1 MVKEKIARM
10 EKNTE
15 KEVDKME
22 GSDLFME
29 EPRTAAEAGPDDGAQ
44 AVSGRKTGPEGMFL
58 EKADEF
64 LAKAMEEPLTEFL
77 PGGGV
82 DAVMEEISEDEA
94 VDEEDEEA
102 QGLYEHFRVQAD
114 PGQAPLRLDK
124 FLVDRLQK
132 TARNRI
138 QNAAKAGNILVNGKA
153 EKSNYKVKPG
163 DVVSLVLPN
172 PPQHVDLAPEN
183 IPVDIVYEDADLL
196 VVDKA
201 PGMVV
206 HPGFGNF
213 TGTLVNALMYHL
225 KGEKPYLVHRIDK
238 DTSGLLLVAKTE
250 EAQTYLAKQFFE
262 HTTERCYRALVWGNF
277 PEEEGTITGN
287 IARSVQDRKVMA
299 VYPEGDKGKH
309 AVTHYKVRERFG
321 YVTLV
326 DCILETGRTHQ
337 IRCHM
342 RYIKHPLFNDAA
354 YGGDRILKGT
364 TFSKYKQFVENCF
377 SLLPRQALHAATLG
391 FVHPRTGQRLHFES
405 PMPADM
411 ETVLEKWRIYSKNR
425 ELEEEVALTAKE
437 LREKEK
443 LMNLKK

>member
-1 MVKEKIARM
+1 MKKTENRWPESEEAQDGITQEA
-10 EKNTE
+10 EKNGDGFPLASGLGE
-15 KEVDKME
+15 ERLAGDAEEQSVDDDVWENDGNKDGNE
-22 GSDLFME
+22 SVAVGIG
-29 EPRTAAEAGPDDGAQ
+29 AE
-44 AVSGRKTGPEGMFL
+44 
-58 EKADEF
+58 
-64 LAKAMEEPLTEFL
+64 
-77 PGGGV
+77 
-82 DAVMEEISEDEA
+82 EDELE
-94 VDEEDEEA
+94 DDEEA
-102 QGLYEHFRVQAD
+102 QGLYEHFSVKAD

-172 PPQHVDLAPEN
+172 PPQHVELAPEN
-183 IPVDIVYEDADLL
+183 IPIKVVYEDEDVL
-196 VVDKA
+196 VVDKE

-250 EAQTYLAKQFFE
+250 EAQTYLARQFFD
-262 HTTERCYRALVWGNF
+262 HSTERCYRALVWGNF
-277 PEEEGTITGN
+277 SEDEGTIEGN

-326 DCILETGRTHQ
+326 DCVLETGRTHQ

-342 RYIKHPLFNDAA
+342 KYIKHPLFNDAT

-364 TFSKYKQFVENCF
+364 TFTKYKQFVENCF
-377 SLLPRQALHAATLG
+377 ALLPRQALHAATLG
-391 FVHPRTGQRLHFES
+391 FDHPRTHKRMHFES
-405 PMPADM
+405 PMPTDM
-411 ETVLEKWRIYSKNR
+411 EAVLEKWRTYSKSR
-425 ELEEEVALTAKE
+425 EFVEEDPELTPKE

>member
-1 MVKEKIARM
+1 MAR
-10 EKNTE
+10 EYSEEWEYRQDYSSPATE
-15 KEVDKME
+15 DI
-22 GSDLFME
+22 E
-29 EPRTAAEAGPDDGAQ
+29 EN
-44 AVSGRKTGPEGMFL
+44 
-58 EKADEF
+58 
-64 LAKAMEEPLTEFL
+64 EE
-77 PGGGV
+77 
-82 DAVMEEISEDEA
+82 
-94 VDEEDEEA
+94 EEA
-102 QGLYEHFRVQAD
+102 QGLYEHFRVVAD

-124 FLVDRLQK
+124 FLVDRLSG

-138 QNAAKAGNILVNGKA
+138 QNAAKAGNILVNGKG

-163 DVVSLVLPN
+163 DVVTLVLPN

-183 IPVDIVYEDADLL
+183 IPIEIVYEDEAVL

-250 EAQTYLAKQFFE
+250 EAQTFLAKQFFD
-262 HTTERCYRALVWGNF
+262 HSIERKYRALVWGNF
-277 PEEEGTITGN
+277 DEEDGTITGN
-287 IARSVQDRKVMA
+287 IGRSVQDRKVMA
-299 VYPEGDKGKH
+299 VFPEGDKGKH
-309 AVTHYKVRERFG
+309 AVTHYKVVERFG

-326 DCILETGRTHQ
+326 ECVLETGRTHQ

-342 RYIKHPLFNDAA
+342 RYIKHPLFSDAT

-364 TFSKYKQFVENCF
+364 TFTKYRQFVENCF
-377 SLLPRQALHAATLG
+377 DLLPRQALHAATLG
-391 FVHPRTGQRLHFES
+391 FIHPLSRKAVHFES
-405 PMPADM
+405 EMPSDM
-411 ETVLEKWRIYSKNR
+411 EAVLEKWRVYSHSR
-425 ELEEEVALTAKE
+425 EYEEEAEPLTAKE
-437 LREKEK
+437 MREREK